1 MSLRGKELPIKAA
14 ETKLHFVYATANK
27 QPYTYKTPSL
37 RRQQIQ
43 SNNLFLVLKTN
54 KKITTQNSN

>member
-1 MSLRGKELPIKAA
+1 MSLRGKELPITAA

-43 SNNLFLVLKTN
+43 SNNLFQVLKTN
-54 KKITTQNSN
+54 KT